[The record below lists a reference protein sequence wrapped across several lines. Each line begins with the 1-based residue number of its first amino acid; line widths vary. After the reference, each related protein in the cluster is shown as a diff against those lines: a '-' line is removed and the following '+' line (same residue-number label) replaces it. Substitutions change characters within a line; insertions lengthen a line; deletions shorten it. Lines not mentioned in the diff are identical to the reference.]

1 MRAALYLA
9 RPPPDGP
16 FRPRRALVMKKILL
30 LYTEIAPYLMAGVER
45 LVKEHGAEVHIV
57 CWPVNKE
64 APFQFRAMQ
73 RIHMYDRTRYDRMA
87 LLRFVETL
95 RPDVI
100 LASGWIEPDYMAACA
115 AARKRGIPTV
125 MAMDPQWTGSLK
137 QWATV
142 ALRRSVLS
150 RTFSH
155 AWVPGH
161 AQARYA
167 RRLGFRADRI
177 MLGCYTA
184 DLDLFAPL
192 ADRFLAAKAAHFPHR
207 FLSVARYLKI
217 KGHPYMEEAFAELC
231 DAGEAG
237 DWELWCIGTG
247 DLFPSALQHPRVKHL
262 GFVQADQVWK
272 YQEQCGVFVLASLYE
287 AWGVAVHEHA
297 AAGFPL
303 ILSNVVGAHERFLE
317 EGRNGWRFRA
327 GDKESLK
334 RAYRAAI
341 AVSDAELLAMGRR
354 SAELGRSWGPAQWA
368 ATLMQVIDQGH
379 G

>member
-1 MRAALYLA
+1 
-9 RPPPDGP
+9 
-16 FRPRRALVMKKILL
+16 MKKALL
-30 LYTEIAPYLMAGVER
+30 LYTEIAPYLLAGIEHLVKDHGVET
-45 LVKEHGAEVHIV
+45 HIV

-64 APFQFRAMQ
+64 APFQFRRMPN
-73 RIHMYDRTRYDRMA
+73 IHVHDRTSFDRGA
-87 LLRFVETL
+87 LVGFVESL
-95 RPDVI
+95 QPDVI
-100 LASGWIEPDYMAACA
+100 VASGWIEPDYVNACTM
-115 AARKRGIPTV
+115 ARKRGTPTV
-125 MAMDPQWTGSLK
+125 MGMDPQWTGSMK

-142 ALRRSVLS
+142 VLRRYTLS
-150 RTFSH
+150 RAFSH
-155 AWVPGH
+155 AWVPGRS
-161 AQARYA
+161 QARYA
-167 RRLGFRADRI
+167 RRLGFRKDRI

-192 ADRFLAAKAAHFPHR
+192 ADKFLADRSVNYPHR

-247 DLFPSALQHPRVKHL
+247 DLFPTRLEHPRIKHL
-262 GFVQADQVWK
+262 GFVQADEVWK

-303 ILSNVVGAHERFLE
+303 ILSDVVGAHERFLE

-327 GDKESLK
+327 GDKEGLK
-334 RAYRAAI
+334 QAYRKAI
-341 AVSDAELLAMGRR
+341 ATPDDKLLTMGRR

-368 ATLMQVIDQGH
+368 ATLMQVIEQGH
-379 G
+379 V